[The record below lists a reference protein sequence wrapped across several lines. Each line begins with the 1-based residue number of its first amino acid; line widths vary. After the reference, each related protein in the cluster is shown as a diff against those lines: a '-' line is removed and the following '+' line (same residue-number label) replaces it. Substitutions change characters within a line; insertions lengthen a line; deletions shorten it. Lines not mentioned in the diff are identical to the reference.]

1 MTEVGRVSVTEEEG
15 KKRFTAIGVAV
26 MIVCG
31 VRRER
36 EWGALIFKPS
46 LATQGQVRT
55 PFLPS
60 RTHNDRAL
68 DSQSHA
74 RKNTSPRQRRLYVP
88 DSMLTALTVGLGST
102 NTCASN
108 VDTKP

>member
-1 MTEVGRVSVTEEEG
+1 MMVLLWCSS
-15 KKRFTAIGVAV
+15 
-26 MIVCG
+26 
-31 VRRER
+31 R

-55 PFLPS
+55 PFLT
-60 RTHNDRAL
+60 RTHNDSEHLTRNRTPEKTPL
-68 DSQSHA
+68 SL
-74 RKNTSPRQRRLYVP
+74 SPRQRRLYVP